1 MINQKE
7 EFLTI
12 DEVAKRLKVGKTTV
26 YRMVKAGKLPGVKIG
41 KVWRF
46 SSLRISEMFEK
57 K

>member
-1 MINQKE
+1 MINTKE

-12 DEVAKRLKVGKTTV
+12 DEVAKRLKVAKSTI
-26 YRMVKAGKLPGVKIG
+26 YRMAKEGKIPATKIG

-46 SSLRISEMFEK
+46 SSIRISEMFEK

>member
-12 DEVAKRLKVGKTTV
+12 EEVAKRLKVGKSTV
-26 YRMVKAGKLPGVKIG
+26 YRMVKEGRLPATKIG
-41 KVWRF
+41 RVWRF
-46 SSLRISEMFEK
+46 SSLRISEMFAK